1 ANCLK
6 ASERGHFISS
16 VPTSQKSW
24 RNRRVLLSGDWE
36 SPSGV
41 RPLFPVPTTFQTAG
55 KLKQPTPTQGEI
67 RQIDRVRLKVPA
79 AERVYPR
86 FLFTDNLIR
95 ARLVDPA
102 EMTDARMAAEAKKM
116 NESSRRRFMMGLE
129 KKKKKQLE
137 APAVRQETD
146 PEDVVLSERL
156 RQLASEPAVRPT
168 AEVEAPRL
176 SAADAA
182 ASRAAVSKRSRPSE
196 APRAVFAAEDEDG
209 PTEAVTIA
217 CPSKT
222 VQFVNHM
229 ILGSQMELPE
239 VDELPKKLLRE
250 QAGRAFRLQAA
261 ASMEMWLCAKRAI
274 SAAEKAK
281 RAYDDGR
288 AKVAEAGKAI
298 QAHAQLLREKEAAE
312 RRALASE
319 AMAGEARAELEAVR
333 AALEAARAAA
343 RDAEAVSEAIQDA
356 MQESER
362 NKAAEVEAAVQT
374 AIQGYRSSGEFAA
387 LLDGEVGSEMVG
399 MLYRFKRYNP
409 GQKLNLNFA
418 ADPPPLPEGIT
429 EEMIEEYEGEDAAE
443 APGTADAAAGDE
455 AAA

>member
-1 ANCLK
+1 
-6 ASERGHFISS
+6 
-16 VPTSQKSW
+16 
-24 RNRRVLLSGDWE
+24 
-36 SPSGV
+36 
-41 RPLFPVPTTFQTAG
+41 
-55 KLKQPTPTQGEI
+55 
-67 RQIDRVRLKVPA
+67 
-79 AERVYPR
+79 
-86 FLFTDNLIR
+86 
-95 ARLVDPA
+95 
-102 EMTDARMAAEAKKM
+102 MAAEAKKM

-182 ASRAAVSKRSRPSE
+182 ASRAAGKRPATVDLEASPVSKRSRTSE
-196 APRAVFAAEDEDG
+196 APRAVFAAEDENG

-261 ASMEMWLCAKRAI
+261 VRISLSALPFLLFYRCRLSDCFICVQASMEMWLCVKRAI
-274 SAAEKAK
+274 SAAKRAK
-281 RAYDDGR
+281 KAYDDGR

-387 LLDGEVGSEMVG
+387 LLDGEVASEMVG
-399 MLYRFKRYNP
+399 MLYRIKRYNP